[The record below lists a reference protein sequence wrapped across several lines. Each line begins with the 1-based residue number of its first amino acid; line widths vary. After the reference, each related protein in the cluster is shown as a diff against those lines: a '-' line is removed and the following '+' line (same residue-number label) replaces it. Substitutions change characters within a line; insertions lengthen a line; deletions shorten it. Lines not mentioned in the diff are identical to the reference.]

1 MLECWWDCWVHS
13 VKSQGNCFELDNLSE
28 GKCEGEI
35 NSVQNCFIAHLFSLE
50 NTGRWCSGSCCNV
63 LYVTR
68 MPNQKTRFA
77 YGISMELSGL
87 NILVTG
93 HVCSH
98 STVIISL
105 MYVVCA

>member
-1 MLECWWDCWVHS
+1 MLECWWECWVHF
-13 VKSQGNCFELDNLSE
+13 VKSQGDRFELDNLSE
-28 GKCEGEI
+28 VKCEGEI

-68 MPNQKTRFA
+68 MPYQKTRFA

-87 NILVTG
+87 NILVMG

-98 STVIISL
+98 STVIVSL
-105 MYVVCA
+105 IYVVCA